1 ADQGTGHGQALLL
14 AARELADPGVAF
26 LLQGEADEHGFRVP
40 SSPVEGA
47 EEAHRLE
54 HRQLLVELCLLERD
68 TEPFA
73 KLAPV
78 ALPGA
83 AQDLHLTRVR
93 FGEALENL
101 DRGRLAGAIGPEEAE
116 ALAAANFE
124 IEAVDGDYVGVALH
138 QSGAAD
144 GGVGSFGAHGC

>member
-1 ADQGTGHGQALLL
+1 RAAGSAEVHDLLPELQPALRIEARGGLVEEEHLRIADQGTGHGQALLL

-83 AQDLHLTRVR
+83 
-93 FGEALENL
+93 
-101 DRGRLAGAIGPEEAE
+101 
-116 ALAAANFE
+116 
-124 IEAVDGDYVGVALH
+124 
-138 QSGAAD
+138 
-144 GGVGSFGAHGC
+144 